1 MKTKIIK
8 IDKDNINSDLIID
21 AVNIIKNSG
30 LVAFPTETV
39 YGLGANGFDENAAK
53 KIFAAKGRPE
63 DNPLILHVYS
73 VEQVEELVEEIPDIA
88 KKCMEEFWPGP
99 LTILLPKSDKVPNI
113 ITAGLDTVAIR
124 MPENKIA
131 LELIKMSN
139 VPIAAPSA
147 NISGRPSPTSAKHV
161 IDDLMDKVDMIVD
174 GGETGVGLESTVLDL
189 SGDLPMILRPG
200 GVTKEDLQKIIPNVT
215 IDFAI
220 IKEDANII
228 PKSPGQKYRHYAPKS
243 EMLVFSGDID
253 KITDAIMA
261 KTKEYMAIGKRVGVI
276 CTDETKEI
284 YKDGLIISMGSRRN
298 NETIARNLFN
308 TLRLFDEENVDI
320 ILAEGVEPSHL
331 GIAIMNR
338 MMKAAGGRIIKV

>member
-1 MKTKIIK
+1 M
-8 IDKDNINSDLIID
+8 IID
-21 AVNIIKNSG
+21 G
-30 LVAFPTETV
+30 
-39 YGLGANGFDENAAK
+39 G
-53 KIFAAKGRPE
+53 
-63 DNPLILHVYS
+63 
-73 VEQVEELVEEIPDIA
+73 
-88 KKCMEEFWPGP
+88 
-99 LTILLPKSDKVPNI
+99 
-113 ITAGLDTVAIR
+113 DTGI
-124 MPENKIA
+124 
-131 LELIKMSN
+131 
-139 VPIAAPSA
+139 
-147 NISGRPSPTSAKHV
+147 
-161 IDDLMDKVDMIVD
+161 
-174 GGETGVGLESTVLDL
+174 GLESTVLDL
-189 SGDLPMILRPG
+189 SGDVPMILRPG

>member
-73 VEQVEELVEEIPDIA
+73 VEQVRELVEEIPDIA

-99 LTILLPKSDKVPNI
+99 LTILLPKSNKVPNI

-161 IDDLMDKVDMIVD
+161 IDDLMDKIDMIID

-200 GVTKEDLQKIIPNVT
+200 GVTKENLQKIIPNVT

-220 IKEDANII
+220 IKENANII

-253 KITDAIMA
+253 KITDAIIT
-261 KTKEYMAIGKRVGVI
+261 KTREYMAIGKRVGII

-298 NETIARNLFN
+298 NETIAHNLFN

-338 MMKAAGGRIIKV
+338 MMKAAGGRIIRV

>member
-147 NISGRPSPTSAKHV
+147 NISGRPSPTSVKHV

>member
-73 VEQVEELVEEIPDIA
+73 VEQVRELVEEIPDIA

-99 LTILLPKSDKVPNI
+99 LTILLPKSNKVPNI

-161 IDDLMDKVDMIVD
+161 IDDLMDKIDMIID

-220 IKEDANII
+220 IKENANII

-253 KITDAIMA
+253 KITDAIIT
-261 KTKEYMAIGKRVGVI
+261 KTREYMAIGKRVGII

-298 NETIARNLFN
+298 NETIAHNLFN